1 LQHLIER
8 AVLLCDGARLTS
20 ASMNLEGGHVDEA
33 RAAASSDLQDMT
45 LEAAEYQL
53 IIQALERSQGNVSE
67 AARQLGVTR
76 MALRYRM
83 QKHDIPTD
91 RW

>member
-1 LQHLIER
+1 
-8 AVLLCDGARLTS
+8 
-20 ASMNLEGGHVDEA
+20 GGHVDEA